1 MTEAEL
7 NAIDSDLS
15 RASEAWVNE
24 HGRKLVAEIRRLQV
38 DNTTRAGYYARSHD
52 EFNEVYDRHFHL
64 SDPIHTLQPGQTS
77 GRAGE
82 SQQEYFGLTLRRR

>member
-38 DNTTRAGYYARSHD
+38 DNTTRAGYYARSHSTEVAHVTTPDPQSFTPDD
-52 EFNEVYDRHFHL
+52 ER
-64 SDPIHTLQPGQTS
+64 
-77 GRAGE
+77 RA
-82 SQQEYFGLTLRRR
+82 QC